1 MKRLLGAL
9 VLSMVMLITSVS
21 FAVEQTAVAAEN
33 GKEQIKTTAST
44 TANKKKSYSKKS
56 SKTSKKTKATTTDSG
71 LAKTAQ

>member
-33 GKEQIKTTAST
+33 GTAQPKTTT
-44 TANKKKSYSKKS
+44 KKNYSQKKS
-56 SKTSKKTKATTTDSG
+56 SKTSKKTKATTTDAG
-71 LAKTAQ
+71 PAKTAQ